1 MALHTGMR
9 KSELLGLK
17 WHDIEIK
24 RGVIHLL
31 STKNGEKRIIPMN
44 RAIYDALTSVNRHAS
59 SPYVF
64 VSEDGNPYNVRKSF
78 ETALKKSGIIS
89 FRFHDLRHTFAS
101 HLTMLGVELNTVREL
116 LGHKTLNMTLRYA
129 HLSPDHKSHAVG
141 LFDTRMD
148 TIWTP
153 KLLDPPTVK
162 IAESVS
168 CEEVVSCESR
178 AGVAQG

>member
-1 MALHTGMR
+1 MR
-9 KSELLGLK
+9 KSEIQFLK
-17 WHDIEIK
+17 WEDVNFTRGYIEL
-24 RGVIHLL
+24 RQ
-31 STKNGEKRIIPMN
+31 TKNGEKRIIPMN
-44 RAIYDALTSVNRHAS
+44 KAIYDALTSVNRHPT

-64 VSEDGNPYNVRKSF
+64 VSEDGNPYNARKSF

-141 LFDTRMD
+141 LFDTKMD
-148 TIWTP
+148 TIWAP
-153 KLLDPPTVK
+153 RLIEPPAVK

-168 CEEVVSCESR
+168 CVKRVTCENY